1 MGSSL
6 GTGGMETKIIAA
18 ELATAAGCATVITLG
33 SVPSRI
39 LSIVQGHSSV
49 ISSPNSP
56 GVEFATGLETLPPHT
71 LFTPKPRPL
80 TSRRF
85 WILHG
90 LTPRGSVYIDEGAF
104 RAISRSERDG
114 GSGGN
119 GGRLLAAGVLRVQGN
134 FAAGQAVRV
143 LVVKGRWGRRRGGA
157 GNGNDSDRGGK
168 EGSRPVSPDHF
179 ADRKRHSS
187 GSRDVA
193 GERDGSVAIARLS
206 LEDTA
211 ANGTITEGIELGE
224 EENEEIL
231 EFGRGLTNYNSL
243 EMDRIK
249 GLKRCALHDAGLI
262 VVNCE
267 LMRR

>member
-18 ELATAAGCATVITLG
+18 ELATAAGCATVITIG
-33 SVPSRI
+33 SAPSRI
-39 LSIVQGHSSV
+39 LAIVQGHATVAAAAGSTSTL
-49 ISSPNSP
+49 

-119 GGRLLAAGVLRVQGN
+119 GGRLLAAGVLRVEGS

-143 LVVKGRWGRRRGGA
+143 LVVKGRWGINSRRGRGA
-157 GNGNDSDRGGK
+157 GNGNDSDRGGR

-179 ADRKRHSS
+179 ADRRRDST
-187 GSRDVA
+187 GRDVA
-193 GERDGSVAIARLS
+193 GERDGSVSVAGLS
-206 LEDTA
+206 LDDA
-211 ANGTITEGIELGE
+211 GGNGTITEGIEVGE
-224 EENEEIL
+224 EEDEEIL

-249 GLKRCALHDAGLI
+249 GLKR
-262 VVNCE
+262 
-267 LMRR
+267 